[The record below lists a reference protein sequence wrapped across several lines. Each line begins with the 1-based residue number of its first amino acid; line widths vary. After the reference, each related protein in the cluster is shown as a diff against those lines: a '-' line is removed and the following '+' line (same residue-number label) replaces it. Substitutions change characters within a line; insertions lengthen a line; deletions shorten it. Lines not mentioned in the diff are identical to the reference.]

1 MLDLVNDNNFA
12 LLNQK
17 FTIFCTFFQGSFR
30 MFGVK
35 ASRLVFLFS
44 KGVIIAKRKEDGMLG
59 CKAYIPVS
67 FVYVLSRQRI

>member
-1 MLDLVNDNNFA
+1 
-12 LLNQK
+12 
-17 FTIFCTFFQGSFR
+17 

-35 ASRLVFLFS
+35 ASRQMFLFE

-67 FVYVLSRQRI
+67 ISQLKLTNSFDLLIKHFEG